1 MALEPIDSRK
11 QIKKVLNNAEIFK
24 ENGSDIMRHVKIHL
38 ITKRYNVKIFQLSVL
53 HFTLPVFICF
63 LITS

>member
-24 ENGSDIMRHVKIHL
+24 ENGYATCKNSSDNQEI
-38 ITKRYNVKIFQLSVL
+38 
-53 HFTLPVFICF
+53 
-63 LITS
+63 